1 MFELS
6 SECKRGGEALGAKE
20 TARATMNFLGTVRE
34 LAIRA
39 GWSPMKRGREASGPE
54 EEGLC

>member
-6 SECKRGGEALGAKE
+6 SECKRGGKALGAKE

-34 LAIRA
+34 MVRA
-39 GWSPMKRGREASGPE
+39 GWSPVKRGREAWGPE